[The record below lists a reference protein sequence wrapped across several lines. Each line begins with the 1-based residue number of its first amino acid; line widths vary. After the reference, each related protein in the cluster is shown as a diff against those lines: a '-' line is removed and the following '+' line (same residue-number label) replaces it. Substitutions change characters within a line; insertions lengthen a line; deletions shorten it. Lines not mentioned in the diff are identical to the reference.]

1 MHALSLTR
9 TGRHRWVAS
18 GSAREF
24 ESYGNGKTGPN
35 TFIVVKDRQK
45 TKHAT
50 FEFIELGLVRK
61 DGRLDER
68 GDCQPKTG
76 AGVEQ
81 EMGAPATPHPQNRTR
96 HEFVPPSSKSQ
107 AADG

>member
-24 ESYGNGKTGPN
+24 ESFGNGKTGPN
-35 TFIVVKDRQK
+35 TFSVVQDRQK

-50 FEFIELGLVRK
+50 FEFIEPGLVRK
-61 DGRLDER
+61 DGRLYARVRVDGARAWMSAGTANLKRAREWNKRWER
-68 GDCQPKTG
+68 RQHLIHKEP
-76 AGVEQ
+76 
-81 EMGAPATPHPQNRTR
+81 N
-96 HEFVPPSSKSQ
+96 Q
-107 AADG
+107 A

>member
-24 ESYGNGKTGPN
+24 ESSGNGKTGPN

-61 DGRLDER
+61 DGRLYARVRGNGARAWMSAGTANLKRAREWNKRWER
-68 GDCQPKTG
+68 RQHLIHKEP
-76 AGVEQ
+76 
-81 EMGAPATPHPQNRTR
+81 N
-96 HEFVPPSSKSQ
+96 Q
-107 AADG
+107 A

>member
-1 MHALSLTR
+1 
-9 TGRHRWVAS
+9 VAS

-35 TFIVVKDRQK
+35 TFIVVQDRQK

-61 DGRLDER
+61 DGRLYARVRVDGARAWMSAGTANLKRAREWNKRWER
-68 GDCQPKTG
+68 RQHLIHKEP
-76 AGVEQ
+76 
-81 EMGAPATPHPQNRTR
+81 N
-96 HEFVPPSSKSQ
+96 Q
-107 AADG
+107 A